1 MNVHKYSYTTTKIT
15 EENKIRENDTRPCL
29 GTPDYMKTSHPMI
42 VDRFAKYLTAVE
54 YPKEKTSWNIEV
66 ILKDKNAFYRFDV
79 RDMKRESANH
89 LFQTGRTDTKADKM
103 VFELKSKWI
112 IIDIEELHKYIK
124 EQKEKQV
131 NLDDLLEKLEWNIIV
146 EKS

>member
-1 MNVHKYSYTTTKIT
+1 
-15 EENKIRENDTRPCL
+15 
-29 GTPDYMKTSHPMI
+29 MI
-42 VDRFAKYLTAVE
+42 VQRFAKYLTAVE
-54 YPKEKTSWNIEV
+54 YPKEKTSWNIAG
-66 ILKDKNAFYRFDV
+66 ILKDKNAFYKFDV

-124 EQKEKQV
+124 EKKEKEV